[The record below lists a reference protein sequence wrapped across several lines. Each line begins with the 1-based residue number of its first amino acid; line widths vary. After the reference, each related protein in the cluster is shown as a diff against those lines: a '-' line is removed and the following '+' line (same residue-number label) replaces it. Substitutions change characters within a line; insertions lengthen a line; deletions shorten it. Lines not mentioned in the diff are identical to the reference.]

1 LPRGPG
7 PGCPS
12 RGPPSLRERAIKR
25 LKKRRDLAGHILVY
39 LLVNTFL
46 VAIWLLTSRD
56 GFFWPI
62 FPIGGWGI
70 GVLMNAWDVFRG
82 EDFDEVD
89 IRQEIRRIQEKR

>member
-1 LPRGPG
+1 METEEIPEVEA
-7 PGCPS
+7 
-12 RGPPSLRERAIKR
+12 LRDRAIKR
-25 LKKRRDLAGHILVY
+25 LKKRRDLAGHVLVY

-46 VAIWLLTSRD
+46 VGIWILTGRD

-62 FPIGGWGI
+62 FLIGGWGI

-89 IRQEIRRIQEKR
+89 IRQEMRRLQEHR